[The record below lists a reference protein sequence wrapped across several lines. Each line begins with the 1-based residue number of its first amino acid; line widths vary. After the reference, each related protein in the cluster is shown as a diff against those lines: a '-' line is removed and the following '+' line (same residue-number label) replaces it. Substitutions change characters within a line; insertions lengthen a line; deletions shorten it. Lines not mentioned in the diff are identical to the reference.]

1 MDGKS
6 HKIMYTNEKETAI
19 EGNCN
24 ICTEK
29 SNRKRTA
36 VSFMLYV
43 QIICCANNFFF
54 IVLASRSLFA
64 SCSRFRADLSLQS
77 GEEYLR
83 EMQKA
88 TTDFFAFDKIKLM
101 HLTAVEALVEFEQST
116 WNWNMKLINMKHWKV
131 PIGNPKLKF
140 TTVKVPKRKWK
151 KFVEQQDKF
160 AAKNSE
166 IRIVFAFSSFFIS
179 ERGLVCSRLHLTEWF
194 VII

>member
-1 MDGKS
+1 MEIHKNCAERTFSAVTVILREEKYDETRHHKEWMEKS

-64 SCSRFRADLSLQS
+64 SCSGFRADLSLQS

-83 EMQKA
+83 EMQKVA
-88 TTDFFAFDKIKLM
+88 TDFFAFE
-101 HLTAVEALVEFEQST
+101 H
-116 WNWNMKLINMKHWKV
+116 
-131 PIGNPKLKF
+131 
-140 TTVKVPKRKWK
+140 
-151 KFVEQQDKF
+151 
-160 AAKNSE
+160 
-166 IRIVFAFSSFFIS
+166 
-179 ERGLVCSRLHLTEWF
+179 
-194 VII
+194 